1 MRKTV
6 ALALILL
13 MLLSSVSA
21 LADYGAIMKEKTTGY
36 ADKSMRTQV
45 CTIPQYASV
54 TVKSDNSSA
63 AKVVFRG
70 QTIYVRRENL
80 LRAWAACLKA
90 RKKLGIDHTEDCN
103 RIVMKS
109 CWVYDCP
116 STSGRKIKKLRKG
129 LVLTGFMEKNGWS
142 ILMDYSDTYY
152 GYAKTSNLMGLS
164 GGDGTLF
171 KLSKKGCYAYF

>member
-1 MRKTV
+1 MKKTIV
-6 ALALILL
+6 LAMALLL
-13 MLLSSVSA
+13 LLSCMSA

-36 ADKSMRTQV
+36 ADKSLRTQL

-54 TVKSDNSSA
+54 VVKSDKSSA

-70 QTIYVRRENL
+70 QNVYVKRENL
-80 LRAWAACLKA
+80 LRAWDACQKA
-90 RKKLGIDHTEDCN
+90 RKKQGIDHVEDCN
-103 RIVMKS
+103 RIIMKS

-116 STSGRKIKKLRKG
+116 STNGKKIKKLRKG

-152 GYAKTSNLMGLS
+152 GYVKTSNLMGLS

-171 KLSKKGCYAYF
+171 KLSSKGCYAYF